1 MEGHVGISQV
11 LATIRQKFWVLQGP
25 AAVKRVVGECL
36 TCQRWNSRPESQ
48 IMAPLPDARVTPAQP
63 PLSSVGIDYFGPI
76 PVKVKRSTVKRYGCV
91 FTCLGMRAVHIEIA
105 YDLSTD

>member
-63 PLSSVGIDYFGPI
+63 PFSSVGIDY
-76 PVKVKRSTVKRYGCV
+76 
-91 FTCLGMRAVHIEIA
+91 
-105 YDLSTD
+105 